1 MAKSLI
7 TNASRTNK
15 DKISRKKNKSDLFC
29 ALVRSDL
36 KLEIVTEHRFHP
48 TRRWRFDYAILEYKI
63 AIEKD
68 GGVWMKGGGAHSRP
82 QNILRDMEKLT
93 QASVLGWTI
102 IRRTPQQLNTIET
115 LDLIKQTIKI
125 QRAATL

>member
-1 MAKSLI
+1 MMNYHFKKDTMKKRIKTKTPKPTSDFFTLLIKSQLGLDVI
-7 TNASRTNK
+7 
-15 DKISRKKNKSDLFC
+15 
-29 ALVRSDL
+29 
-36 KLEIVTEHRFHP
+36 LEHKFHE

-93 QASVLGWTI
+93 QASVLGWTV
-102 IRRTPQQLNTIET
+102 IRRTPNQINSSETI
-115 LDLIKQTIKI
+115 DLIRQSIKNKQ
-125 QRAATL
+125 